1 MKKNLILVVTILAV
15 LFLVSCNFG
24 TKKSEKLF
32 QTDEDILGFSALSSV
47 TALNHLNDK
56 NANLVEEVS
65 FASYETFS
73 NEVDEENEEEI
84 EDYDLSLV
92 ENYLSLIKSLKD
104 KQGFKVEVVE
114 SDNENYETL
123 LIINLLD
130 INNEQLDY
138 QLYYNETIIDDEES
152 KIEGIMVILDMTY
165 HLQGKKEI
173 EVEDGETEESLEL
186 KAYIDE
192 NNYVLL
198 SYEIETEENEFEKEF
213 KYSIYQNGKL
223 IKSINI
229 EFETEDDETEITL
242 IFIEDSIK
250 KEYEFEFEDDEI
262 EIKIKI
268 QNNEGT
274 IINKKIK
281 LKVINDEVFIEE
293 IIEDESND

>member
-15 LFLVSCNFG
+15 LFLGSCNFG

-73 NEVDEENEEEI
+73 NEVDEEEI

-114 SDNENYETL
+114 SDNDNYETL

-152 KIEGIMVILDMTY
+152 KIEGIMVVLDMTY

-173 EVEDGETEESLEL
+173 EVDDEETEESLEL

-229 EFETEDDETEITL
+229 EFETEEDETEITL
-242 IFIEDSIK
+242 IFIEGSIK

-262 EIKIKI
+262 EIKIKVK
-268 QNNEGT
+268 NNEGT

-281 LKVINDEVFIEE
+281 LKIINNEVFIKE